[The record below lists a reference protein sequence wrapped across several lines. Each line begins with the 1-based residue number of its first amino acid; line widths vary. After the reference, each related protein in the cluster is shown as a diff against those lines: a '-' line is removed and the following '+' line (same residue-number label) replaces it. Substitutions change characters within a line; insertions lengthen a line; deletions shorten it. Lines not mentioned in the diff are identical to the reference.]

1 MQRYPDYWASGLRPG
16 TVKPRSAATAAENK
30 PVYSISVYGQDNMI
44 GDTKTHKNEDP
55 ISILLPA
62 FDHLVV
68 FFLCSLGVYGEERSR
83 AVTEVRFSLRWRIW
97 CRLRVVGVAICYRHY
112 EISEM
117 SNPRV
122 THTWVVLHLD
132 GSVSSLRH

>member
-1 MQRYPDYWASGLRPG
+1 MGLRPG

-68 FFLCSLGVYGEERSR
+68 FFLCSLGYMEKNGPELSPKLDSPCDGG
-83 AVTEVRFSLRWRIW
+83 F
-97 CRLRVVGVAICYRHY
+97 GVDCGW
-112 EISEM
+112 S
-117 SNPRV
+117 
-122 THTWVVLHLD
+122 
-132 GSVSSLRH
+132 G